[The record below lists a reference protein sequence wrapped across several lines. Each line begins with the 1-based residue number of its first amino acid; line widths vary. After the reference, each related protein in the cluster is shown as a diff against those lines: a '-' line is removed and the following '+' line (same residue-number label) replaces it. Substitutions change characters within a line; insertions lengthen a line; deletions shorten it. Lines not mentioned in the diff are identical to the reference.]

1 MKETELRIGNYLMDE
16 DNDSLVVVSRIENPE
31 YTKWNTGDDFSIVV
45 LEYGTKER
53 YLEGDF
59 KPIPLNQEW
68 LRNLGFNIGGY
79 DLLFWEH
86 PNLKNTDFAGINWAD
101 EDIPEYQFLN
111 VSINGIIIQIDYVHQ
126 LQNLYFLL
134 TGEELTLKKEN

>member
-53 YLEGDF
+53 YFEGDF
-59 KPIPLNQEW
+59 EPIRLNQEW